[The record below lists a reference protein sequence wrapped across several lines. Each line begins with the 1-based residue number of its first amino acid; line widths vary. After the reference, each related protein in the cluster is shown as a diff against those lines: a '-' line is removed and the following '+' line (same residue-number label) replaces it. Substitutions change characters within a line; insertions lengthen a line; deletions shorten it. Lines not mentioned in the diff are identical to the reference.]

1 MFNSGKDRSLPRVL
15 IIEDDS
21 VTRRVLAKA
30 LRRDGHVVE
39 VVGELDEAVPAAT
52 AFDPDLIIADW
63 LFPEGVSL
71 DVARCL
77 RRLYPTIPM
86 VFVSGLPVQTF
97 ECDVRPLTPLVI
109 LEKPFSLHD
118 LRDLIRQALAIP

>member
-1 MFNSGKDRSLPRVL
+1 LPRIL

-21 VTRRVLAKA
+21 VTGRVMAKG
-30 LRRDGHVVE
+30 LSRDGHSVRL
-39 VVGELDEAVPAAT
+39 VGELGDAVPAAT
-52 AFDPDLIIADW
+52 EFDPELIIADW
-63 LFPEGVSL
+63 LFPEGVAL

-109 LEKPFSLHD
+109 LEKPFSLRD
-118 LRDLIRQALAIP
+118 LRDLVRQALG